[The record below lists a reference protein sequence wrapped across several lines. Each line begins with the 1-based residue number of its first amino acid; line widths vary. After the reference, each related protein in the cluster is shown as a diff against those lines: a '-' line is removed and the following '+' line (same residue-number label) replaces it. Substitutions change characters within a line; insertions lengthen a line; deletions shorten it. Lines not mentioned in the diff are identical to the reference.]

1 MTIEDKISEE
11 NLECNINREAAKMPV
26 LSPGKIDKYE
36 YITDEEI
43 LPSDHSIMVEQTKYT
58 YSTLRKAFGKQIKTI
73 R

>member
-11 NLECNINREAAKMPV
+11 NLECNINREAAKIPV
-26 LSPGKIDKYE
+26 LLPGKIDKYE

-43 LPSDHSIMVEQTKYT
+43 LPSAHSIMVEQTKYT
-58 YSTLRKAFGKQIKTI
+58 YSTLRKGFGKQIKTI